1 MKVPNDI
8 KKAIKECAEAE
19 SKANF
24 YERIIIK
31 WLEDMKLTEDTCT
44 DIEKDMTDAFIDYC
58 KMSYAP
64 DEFIEVLEN
73 LGGENDG

>member
-1 MKVPNDI
+1 MKIPDNI

-19 SKANF
+19 NTAKLN
-24 YERIIIK
+24 ERIIMR

-44 DIEKDMTDAFIDYC
+44 DIEKDMTDTFIDYC
-58 KMSYAP
+58 KMTCNP

-73 LGGENDG
+73 L

>member
-8 KKAIKECAEAE
+8 KKAIKKCAEAE

-44 DIEKDMTDAFIDYC
+44 DIEKDMTDTFIDYC

-73 LGGENDG
+73 LGGE

>member
-8 KKAIKECAEAE
+8 KKAIKKCAEAE

-64 DEFIEVLEN
+64 DEFIEALEN
-73 LGGENDG
+73 LGGE

>member
-1 MKVPNDI
+1 MKVPDNI
-8 KKAIKECAEAE
+8 KRAIKECAEAE
-19 SKANF
+19 NKAKIN
-24 YERIIIK
+24 ERIIMR

-44 DIEKDMTDAFIDYC
+44 DIEKDMTDTFIDYC

-73 LGGENDG
+73 LGGEDE